1 MRRSISLFAITGLLP
16 IVALGG
22 IFGTITLKSQRD
34 AIEQQA
40 HARVTFTATLL
51 SRELE
56 ADRRAM
62 RAFSASTAFD
72 GAWNEEAVRALATRT
87 IAADAPWQAIL
98 VSDPAGRSLVEVPA
112 RSQAADSDPA
122 SFARVTATG
131 RPVVGRVVTEP
142 DGSRAFAVRAPVMRD
157 GRLLYVVTA
166 MVPSATLRELL
177 EAQPLSRGWRSGVID
192 GSGYVVANAGFDWR
206 WVGQP
211 ANPGVLAAQRKRVQ
225 KLYRFRRFD
234 GSDAV
239 GTWAPVA
246 GTDWTV
252 NISAPEDIYSGPL
265 RHAIAL
271 LAGATIVS
279 LLLFALLARLLV
291 MELRQYRARERGE
304 VQRQRMEALGRL
316 TGGVAHDFN
325 NLLTP
330 VMGGLDLLRRR
341 VPDDAKALRYI
352 ETAMASAERARTLI
366 GRLLAFSRR
375 QALAPR
381 DIDVAALLS
390 GLSDL
395 IRQSATAQIRVEW
408 SIADSLPTV
417 LADPGQ
423 LELAILNLA
432 INARDAMPNGGT
444 ITISAERAM
453 ASEVRDLPP
462 RDYVSIAVTD
472 TGIGMDEAT
481 TRQAIDPFFTTKAAG
496 KGTGLGLSMVHGF
509 AAQSGGVLH
518 VASQVGI
525 GTVATIVLPV
535 GMGEPAAAAAPQ
547 PPARLTRRRILVVD
561 DDNVVRASTAEML
574 TTAGHDVIEAAS
586 VDQALAILAE
596 MPEMDAVVT
605 DYLMPQRTGADLIRE
620 VRKRQPDTPVLLVTG
635 YASIAGDV
643 PANVTRL
650 AKPFRADELLAGLAR
665 VVGQRAVA

>member
-16 IVALGG
+16 IVVLGG
-22 IFGTITLKSQRD
+22 IVGTITLRSQRD

-40 HARVTFTATLL
+40 RARVTFTATLL
-51 SRELE
+51 ARDLD
-56 ADRRAM
+56 ADRRAVH
-62 RAFSASTAFD
+62 ALASSTAFD
-72 GAWNEEAVRALATRT
+72 GGWNEAAVRALLSRA
-87 IAADAPWQAIL
+87 IEADGRWRAIR
-98 VSDPAGRSLVEVPA
+98 VSDPGGRSLIEVPA
-112 RSQAADSDPA
+112 RPEAADTDAVSLARAA
-122 SFARVTATG
+122 STG
-131 RPVVGRVVTEP
+131 HPVVGLVAIEP
-142 DGSRAFAVRAPVMRD
+142 DGNQAFAVRAPVIRD
-157 GRLLYVVTA
+157 GKTAWVITA
-166 MVPSATLRELL
+166 MVPSRSLSEVL
-177 EAQPLSRGWRSGVID
+177 EAQPLSKGWRAGVID
-192 GSGYVVANAGFDWR
+192 GRGDIVANAGFNWR
-206 WVGQP
+206 NVGQP
-211 ANPGVLAAQRKRVQ
+211 ANPAVIAAQHKGVLR
-225 KLYRFRRFD
+225 LYRFRRLD
-234 GSDAV
+234 GSQAV
-239 GTWAPVA
+239 GTWAPVP
-246 GTDWTV
+246 GTDWAV
-252 NISAPEDIYSGPL
+252 HISAPAHIYSGPL

-271 LAGATIVS
+271 LAGATILS
-279 LLLFALLARLLV
+279 LLLFSLLARLLV
-291 MELRQYRARERGE
+291 VELRHYRSRERGE
-304 VQRQRMEALGRL
+304 LQRQRMEALGRL

-330 VMGGLDLLRRR
+330 VMGGLDLIRRR
-341 VPDDAKALRYI
+341 VTDDPKALRYI

-381 DIDVAALLS
+381 DIDVGALLT

-395 IRQSATAQIRVEW
+395 IRQSVTAQVRLEW
-408 SIADSLPTV
+408 AIAEDLPPV
-417 LADPGQ
+417 LVDPAQ
-423 LELAILNLA
+423 LELAVLNLT

-444 ITISAERAM
+444 IKISAQPATDAERH
-453 ASEVRDLPP
+453 DLPI

-472 TGIGMDEAT
+472 TGTGMDEAT
-481 TRQAIDPFFTTKAAG
+481 VRQAVDPFFTTKATG

-518 VASQVGI
+518 IASRIGI
-525 GTVATIVLPV
+525 GTVATIVLPAGV
-535 GMGEPAAAAAPQ
+535 DAPVSEEP
-547 PPARLTRRRILVVD
+547 PPPVARLTRRRILVVD
-561 DDNVVRASTAEML
+561 DDHAVRASTAEML

-643 PANVTRL
+643 PANVARL

-665 VVGQRAVA
+665 IVGQGAMA